1 MPGLAAL
8 VTQYVEAI
16 NTPDVIPNVQS
27 AWQAFV
33 ETKCFDARQV
43 SKETYDGCIAT
54 LLSDKMPCDNDEIRE
69 SHNIALEECQRQ
81 FMAETTGI
89 STSTTEKHLRALQV
103 GY

>member
-1 MPGLAAL
+1 MAGLAAL
-8 VTQYVEAI
+8 VTLYVEAI
-16 NTPDVIPNVQS
+16 STPGVIPNVQS

-43 SKETYDGCIAT
+43 SQETYDGCMAT
-54 LLSDKMPCDNDEIRE
+54 QLSDKMPCDNDEIRE
-69 SHNIALEECQRQ
+69 NHNIVLKACQQQ